1 MVPVPPATATPD
13 PFREWLAL
21 QKKVLGAGDLAERL
35 GVTPQTVNNWLRGKT
50 VARDRVK
57 ALQLEAALDGVIL
70 TAEQLLG
77 IPSHS

>member
-1 MVPVPPATATPD
+1 VVPAPPAASPPD
-13 PFREWLAL
+13 PFRTWLAT
-21 QKKVLGAGDLAERL
+21 QKGVVGSAGLAERL
-35 GVTPQTVNNWLRGKT
+35 GVTPQTVNNWLRGKS

-77 IPSHS
+77 VPSH